1 MILLNIL
8 VLHVYSIDIAL
19 IPVLTD
25 ITTDNYEISNNI
37 LSIKSDGE
45 YKISGSCSECQIS
58 IKKGLSVSITL
69 NSISIDNSN
78 TGPFVIKKNAI
89 VNLILEGESKI
100 EDNEA
105 EENEDLDDFEGAGIK
120 FKSSSSLTISGS
132 GKLKVIGNP
141 KNGIKGAALT
151 NLTINGG
158 TLDISASK
166 NALACDNIITINDGT
181 IIISSKSDGI
191 KAEPDSDDEESK
203 GMIIIN
209 GGTITINSESDAIQ
223 AGYKLIINGGNF
235 NIKTLNGASTT
246 NFNKDNDSAK
256 GLKCS
261 TNEHENVENI
271 IIIKGGNFILD
282 TADDSIHSDYNL
294 TIEGGTFEISSG
306 DDGVHA
312 DQYLILGKLNSDNT
326 LINLKVTKSYEGLEG
341 AYVYIYSG
349 TYNIIS
355 SDDGINSAGD
365 ADCGTNQGGPQN
377 NNQQGPRNLRG
388 RLLQENNSLCGTF
401 HINIYGGEIYVNAGA
416 DGLDANGNVIISG
429 GNIEIW
435 GAKSGSDGDPID
447 RDGKLSIS
455 DATVLAGGNQ
465 GMSPIHQSSTINQQ
479 YIYTTQSLN
488 ANKQISILN
497 GETTVK
503 TITTPKNVAY
513 IFYTSKDINS
523 NYKFSTGTTST
534 GQTNTNNN
542 PNQNPNNNN
551 IPQNP
556 NQDSTNGFPP
566 NMNPNST
573 NNFPPNQNPN
583 QNSTNGFP
591 PNMNPNSTNNFPP
604 SNSNNNFPNPN
615 ENQNSNS
622 TNNFQPNP
630 SNNNFQPN
638 PSNNNFQPN
647 PSNSNFQPNPSNNN
661 FQPNPSNNNFQPNPS
676 NGNFQPNPSNN
687 NFQPN
692 PSNSNFQP
700 NPSNSNFQ
708 PDSNPNSSNNMP
720 MNPNS
725 NSTNN
730 ISPNPNSSSNNN
742 LPPDQAQNTNITS
755 PTNGNQN
762 NENEDKFIL
771 FNFDIKLKINVF
783 CLFAFILAF

>member
-1 MILLNIL
+1 MKNLFFSKIMILLNIL
-8 VLHVYSIDIAL
+8 VLHVYTIDITL
-19 IPVLTD
+19 IPILTNT
-25 ITTDNYEISNNI
+25 TTDNYEISNNI

-58 IKKGLSVSITL
+58 INKGLSVSITL

-151 NLTINGG
+151 NLTVNGG

-191 KAEPDSDDEESK
+191 KAEPDSDDEDSK

-209 GGTITINSESDAIQ
+209 GGTITINSVSDAIQ
-223 AGYKLIINGGNF
+223 AAYKLLINGGNF

-271 IIIKGGNFILD
+271 IIIKGGNFKLD

-312 DQYLILGKLNSDNT
+312 DQFLILGKLNSDNT

-349 TYNIIS
+349 TYNIIA

-365 ADCGTNQGGPQN
+365 TDCGPNQGGPQN

-416 DGLDANGNVIISG
+416 DGLDANGDVIISG

-447 RDGKLSIS
+447 KDGKLSIS

-465 GMSPIHQSSTINQQ
+465 GMSPIHQTSTINQQ

-503 TITTPKNVAY
+503 TITIPKNVAY
-513 IFYTSKDINS
+513 IFYTSKDMNS

-542 PNQNPNNNN
+542 PNQNPNNN
-551 IPQNP
+551 
-556 NQDSTNGFPP
+556 G
-566 NMNPNST
+566 
-573 NNFPPNQNPN
+573 
-583 QNSTNGFP
+583 
-591 PNMNPNSTNNFPP
+591 
-604 SNSNNNFPNPN
+604 
-615 ENQNSNS
+615 
-622 TNNFQPNP
+622 
-630 SNNNFQPN
+630 
-638 PSNNNFQPN
+638 
-647 PSNSNFQPNPSNNN
+647 
-661 FQPNPSNNNFQPNPS
+661 
-676 NGNFQPNPSNN
+676 
-687 NFQPN
+687 
-692 PSNSNFQP
+692 
-700 NPSNSNFQ
+700 
-708 PDSNPNSSNNMP
+708 
-720 MNPNS
+720 
-725 NSTNN
+725 
-730 ISPNPNSSSNNN
+730 
-742 LPPDQAQNTNITS
+742 
-755 PTNGNQN
+755 
-762 NENEDKFIL
+762 K
-771 FNFDIKLKINVF
+771 
-783 CLFAFILAF
+783 